1 MFKRPYNTPPSNHR
15 TQNTNN
21 NNPNQNQTKNPVQDD
36 LQRRQAEANRI
47 YYEEIILKQANAR
60 ACARLAGS
68 NSKGCSRS
76 SNISSSSSSSGSFVD
91 QFAEFVVHSSRT
103 TTPMSSDPMS
113 HVPTPPTNNAN
124 DVSSLLPPKTNS
136 SSTSSNN
143 NNVSVV
149 SSSGGNGLKA
159 TAKKSSSVILLAARG
174 AGAGKHPPIS
184 ILNGSSKVATGAG
197 GVTLVR
203 VNNSNRNQRQVIVA
217 TEAAAAAAEQE
228 RQQLASEEEELAEEE
243 ELDEDLDEDAAALG
257 ALSSSTAQILRKF
270 RIPKGTA
277 VTAKSSGDNYL
288 AMPTPTPS
296 PPGGVVSVVSS
307 GMDADGGYIENEDD
321 IIEELNED
329 DLVEEIID
337 EEPCEEQPELQEEVP
352 TSATEHDGLAN
363 AGAMLLAPQPQPQPP
378 PLQLQTVASN
388 GTVTCFNLPANTILL
403 QSADGSIIAAT
414 QVPHP
419 SKAGHQQLIALP
431 GNVAL
436 AAEPV
441 TQTAAAATPQA
452 TQTLLLTADGTA
464 IPILA
469 TGTPQQPQPQPQ
481 QQQQQA
487 AAAAAQLFAA

>member
-1 MFKRPYNTPPSNHR
+1 MFKRPYNTPPSNHS

-21 NNPNQNQTKNPVQDD
+21 NKPNQNPVQDD
-36 LQRRQAEANRI
+36 FQRRQAEAGRI
-47 YYEEIILKQANAR
+47 YYEEIIVKQANAR
-60 ACARLAGS
+60 ARARLADS

-76 SNISSSSSSSGSFVD
+76 SSSSISRSTSSTGSFVD

-113 HVPTPPTNNAN
+113 HVPPPPTNNAN
-124 DVSSLLPPKTNS
+124 GVSSLLPPKTNS
-136 SSTSSNN
+136 SSSSNNN

-149 SSSGGNGLKA
+149 SSSGGNGLKT

-174 AGAGKHPPIS
+174 AGAAKHPPIS

-203 VNNSNRNQRQVIVA
+203 VNSSNRNQRQVIVA
-217 TEAAAAAAEQE
+217 TEAAAAEQE
-228 RQQLASEEEELAEEE
+228 QQQLASEEEELAEEE
-243 ELDEDLDEDAAALG
+243 ELDGDLDEDAAALG

-277 VTAKSSGDNYL
+277 VTAKSAGDNYL

-307 GMDADGGYIENEDD
+307 GMEADGGYIETEDD

-337 EEPCEEQPELQEEVP
+337 EEPCEEQAELQEDVP
-352 TSATEHDGLAN
+352 TSASEHDGLPN
-363 AGAMLLAPQPQPQPP
+363 AGTILLAPQPQAQPQPP

-431 GNVAL
+431 GSVAL
-436 AAEPV
+436 SAEQMP
-441 TQTAAAATPQA
+441 QPAAATTPQA

-469 TGTPQQPQPQPQ
+469 TGTPQQPQQQQQ